1 MKYFLLITLFF
12 IIQNCSKP
20 KIVYICGDH
29 ICVNKSEAE
38 QYFEENLSLEV
49 KIIDKENKKDFDLVK
64 LNLNDNSLENR
75 KINIQEEIQPA
86 EKIKALNNEQIKEIK
101 INIKNKKKNN
111 KIDKKVVNNKIKK
124 KEVLSEN
131 NSKIVENNDIKK
143 SIAKINEKRKEIVD
157 ICTIIEKCSIEEISK
172 YLLKEGKNKNFPD
185 ITIRQKK
192 L

>member
-86 EKIKALNNEQIKEIK
+86 EKIKTLNNEQIKEIK
-101 INIKNKKKNN
+101 INIKNKKKTI
-111 KIDKKVVNNKIKK
+111 KLIKK
-124 KEVLSEN
+124 LLIIKL
-131 NSKIVENNDIKK
+131 KKKKYYLKTIV
-143 SIAKINEKRKEIVD
+143 
-157 ICTIIEKCSIEEISK
+157 
-172 YLLKEGKNKNFPD
+172 
-185 ITIRQKK
+185 K